1 MQKKS
6 YEGLC
11 EKIIEIWFK
20 YLPAIDPRLE
30 KKIRHTNHTLIS
42 PIIIGRYSVAKRNIN
57 IAMQNGYLNGKV
69 NDTQK
74 FFLTCEYIIFPTGN
88 LVETMLYISSIQCFT
103 DW

>member
-1 MQKKS
+1 MKVYAKKLS
-6 YEGLC
+6 KFDLNIYPPQ
-11 EKIIEIWFK
+11 IHVS
-20 YLPAIDPRLE
+20 
-30 KKIRHTNHTLIS
+30 KKKLDTNHTLIS